1 MDDVIHLAIVSVP
14 KQDSMG
20 SFNNYVDKKRWLG
33 GQKKVH
39 AWSHEKYENVSDCP
53 LEGG

>member
-39 AWSHEKYENVSDCP
+39 AWSREQMLSSIENVYNST
-53 LEGG
+53 